1 MSGADAVAA
10 PPAQPRRI
18 LAMLWSLRPPISEPR
33 FWVVQAGVLG
43 LAALHDVVLDHLGS
57 HSLAGVPAPTSSGL
71 LLIPVIYAALNF
83 GVRGA
88 VGTAL
93 WSTAL
98 IIPNWFVAPEGMAVH
113 LWIEAGYLLILNVV
127 AVVVGQ
133 RVESEQRARLN
144 AEAALQT
151 AKDARSRYYSLF
163 EDQPAP
169 VIVTDAEGVVGEAN
183 AAALTHFGTDIV
195 GRRVEDLLG
204 VGTAQLLDGTAR
216 CLALPGPSGETAQLV
231 PTAHPLITTAGAAQ
245 VQVVL
250 TDVTEQHRREEEE
263 RLFAGRLLTVQEEE
277 RRRLA
282 RELHDD
288 PLQSLTYLSR
298 SLDDLSQRP
307 DVNEEYADQLTDAG
321 AVATDATTALRKIIH
336 GLRPPVLD
344 DLGLVSALR
353 QLALETGRRTGL
365 AVELRV
371 RGEQVAL
378 PPDLALA
385 AYRIAQEA
393 LTNVVR
399 HAHATRVNISVT
411 FTEALVL
418 TISDNGQGMPATSGR
433 REDQPGGLGLIGMR
447 ERVNMAGGSL
457 TVSARVPHGTRVRAT
472 LPCPGSTPDRDVARP
487 TSGTSEPRRVG

>member
-1 MSGADAVAA
+1 MSEVDAALASSARV
-10 PPAQPRRI
+10 PAM
-18 LAMLWSLRPPISEPR
+18 LAWLWSLRPPVSEPR

-43 LAALHDVVLDHLGS
+43 LAALHDVVLDDLS
-57 HSLAGVPAPTSSGL
+57 SQSFAAVPAPTSSGL

-98 IIPNWFVAPEGMAVH
+98 LIPNWFVAPEGTAVH

-133 RVESEQRARLN
+133 RVEREQRARHK
-144 AEAALQT
+144 AEAALQA
-151 AKDARSRYYSLF
+151 AKDAQSRYHSLF

-169 VIVTDAEGVVGEAN
+169 VIVTDADGVIGEAN
-183 AAALTHFGTDIV
+183 TAARRHFGTGTV

-204 VGTAQLLDGTAR
+204 VATTELLDGTSR
-216 CLALPGPSGETAQLV
+216 CLALPGPDGSPTQLV
-231 PTAHPLITTAGAAQ
+231 PTAHRLTTTTGAAQ

-250 TDVTEQHRREEEE
+250 TDVTDQHRREEEE

-288 PLQSLTYLSR
+288 PLQSLAYLSR
-298 SLDDLSQRP
+298 ALGDLSQRH
-307 DVNEEYADQLTDAG
+307 DVSQEYTEPLTDAAG
-321 AVATDATTALRKIIH
+321 VATDAATALRKIIH

-353 QLALETGRRTGL
+353 QLALDTQRRTGL
-365 AVELRV
+365 CVQLRV
-371 RGEQVAL
+371 RGQQSAL
-378 PPDLALA
+378 PPELALA

-399 HAHATRVNISVT
+399 HAHATHASLSLT
-411 FTEALVL
+411 FNERLAL
-418 TISDNGQGMPATSGR
+418 TIADDGRGMLPHPER
-433 REDQPGGLGLIGMR
+433 RKQTTGGLGLIGMR
-447 ERVNMAGGSL
+447 ERVNMAGGEL
-457 TVSARVPHGTRVRAT
+457 TVAPQAPHGTRIRAV
-472 LPCPGSTPDRDVARP
+472 LPFDDHHTP
-487 TSGTSEPRRVG
+487 